1 MAESAT
7 SVTVPPFTPNTV
19 GPAQWF
25 KQGRTEP
32 RKGLARTGGRIQLG
46 PPENQEDLM
55 SIDAEVSRR
64 AVIVVGAGGA
74 GAALLAACSSSG
86 NGAART
92 SGAATN
98 AGTTRAAATTGAP
111 RSAASSG
118 AAAGL
123 VKLSDI
129 QVGQA
134 VSATVAGKPAII
146 ARPTSDTAAAFSA
159 ICTHMGCT
167 VAPAGTE
174 LHCPC
179 HGSKYNATTGEV
191 IQGPAPRALAKI
203 DVHVVGGEVVAGT

>member
-1 MAESAT
+1 
-7 SVTVPPFTPNTV
+7 
-19 GPAQWF
+19 
-25 KQGRTEP
+25 
-32 RKGLARTGGRIQLG
+32 
-46 PPENQEDLM
+46 M

-64 AVIVVGAGGA
+64 AVIVVGATGA
-74 GAALLAACSSSG
+74 GAALLAACGSSG
-86 NGAART
+86 SGAART
-92 SGAATN
+92 SAAATN
-98 AGTTRAAATTGAP
+98 AATTGEAGTGAAATTGP
-111 RSAASSG
+111 PQSAASSG

-123 VKLSDI
+123 AQLSDI

-134 VSATVAGKPAII
+134 VSATVDGKPAII

-167 VAPAGTE
+167 VAPAGTL

-203 DVHVVGGEVVAGT
+203 DVHVVGGEVVAGA

>member
-1 MAESAT
+1 
-7 SVTVPPFTPNTV
+7 
-19 GPAQWF
+19 
-25 KQGRTEP
+25 
-32 RKGLARTGGRIQLG
+32 
-46 PPENQEDLM
+46 M

-64 AVIVVGAGGA
+64 AVIVVGATGA

-86 NGAART
+86 SGAART
-92 SGAATN
+92 SAAATN
-98 AGTTRAAATTGAP
+98 AATTGEVAATGAAATTGP
-111 RSAASSG
+111 PQSAASSG

-123 VKLSDI
+123 AQLSDI

-134 VSATVAGKPAII
+134 VSATVDGKPAII

-167 VAPAGTE
+167 VAPAGTQ

-203 DVHVVGGEVVAGT
+203 DVHVVGGEVVAGA